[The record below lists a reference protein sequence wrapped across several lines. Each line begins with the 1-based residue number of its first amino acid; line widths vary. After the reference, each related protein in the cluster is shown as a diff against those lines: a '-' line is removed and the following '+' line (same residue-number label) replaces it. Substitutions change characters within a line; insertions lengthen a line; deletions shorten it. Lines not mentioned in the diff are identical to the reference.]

1 MRTRT
6 SVAIALACAA
16 AVAIP
21 PAAAEAAAEP
31 GPWKGRATSK
41 DGTFRYGKVTFRVR
55 GRTIRN
61 LKIESVT
68 VGGCGGLGMKSIVV
82 PKLTI
87 TGRRFR
93 GVYKPVPDVDD
104 TIIVTGTISGGR
116 ARGTFTEGPLCSA
129 EGKFTARA
137 A

>member
-16 AVAIP
+16 GATLP
-21 PAAAEAAAEP
+21 TAAEAAPRP
-31 GPWKGRATSK
+31 GPWKGQATSK
-41 DGTFRYGKVTFRVR
+41 DGTFQYGKVTFRVR

-87 TGRRFR
+87 SGRKFR
-93 GVYKPVPDVDD
+93 GVYQPVPGVDD
-104 TIIVTGTISGGR
+104 TIIVTGTISRGR